1 MNHGHCVY
9 RSFSRFALITALG
22 VILLGG
28 CATTYYDAMERA
40 GIHKRDILID
50 RIKDTRDSQVD
61 AQKEFR
67 SALEQFASVI
77 RLEDT
82 DLKRMYEKLNTEY
95 EECRKAAKTVSS
107 RIDRVESVADAL
119 FHEWKEELRQ
129 YTRSDLRETS
139 RQRMEET
146 RTRYR
151 EMLAGMHRAEKSMEP
166 VLAIFSDNV
175 LFLKHNLNAQAIA
188 SLKIEFSILR
198 GQIDGLVK
206 RMNESIVVSER
217 FIAEMKQ

>member
-1 MNHGHCVY
+1 MNNHGTESRISF
-9 RSFSRFALITALG
+9 RSFIITLLS
-22 VILLGG
+22 VLLLGG
-28 CATTYYDAMERA
+28 CATAYYDAMERA

-50 RIKDTRDSQVD
+50 RIKDVGDSQIT

-77 RLEDT
+77 HLEDT
-82 DLKRMYEKLNTEY
+82 DLKRMYGKLNAEY
-95 EECRKAAKTVSS
+95 EDCRKAARAVSS
-107 RIDRVESVADAL
+107 RIDQVESVADAL

-146 RTRYR
+146 RVRYR

-188 SLKIEFSILR
+188 SLKVEFSTLR

-206 RMNESIVVSER
+206 RMNESIAVSEK

>member
-1 MNHGHCVY
+1 
-9 RSFSRFALITALG
+9 
-22 VILLGG
+22 
-28 CATTYYDAMERA
+28 MERA

-50 RIKDTRDSQVD
+50 RIKDTRDSQVN
-61 AQKEFR
+61 AQKEFK
-67 SALEQFASVI
+67 SALEHFASVI

-95 EECRKAAKTVSS
+95 EDCQKAARAVSS

-119 FHEWKEELRQ
+119 FHEWKDELGQ
-129 YTRSDLRETS
+129 YTRSDLREGS

-146 RTRYR
+146 RARYR

-188 SLKIEFSILR
+188 SLKVEFSTLR

-206 RMNESIVVSER
+206 RMNESIAVSER

>member
-1 MNHGHCVY
+1 
-9 RSFSRFALITALG
+9 
-22 VILLGG
+22 
-28 CATTYYDAMERA
+28 
-40 GIHKRDILID
+40 
-50 RIKDTRDSQVD
+50 
-61 AQKEFR
+61 
-67 SALEQFASVI
+67 
-77 RLEDT
+77 
-82 DLKRMYEKLNTEY
+82 
-95 EECRKAAKTVSS
+95 
-107 RIDRVESVADAL
+107 
-119 FHEWKEELRQ
+119 
-129 YTRSDLRETS
+129 
-139 RQRMEET
+139 MEET

>member
-9 RSFSRFALITALG
+9 RSFSRLIFITTLG

-28 CATTYYDAMERA
+28 CATTYYDTMERA

-50 RIKDTRDSQVD
+50 RIKNTRDSQVD